1 MPVTQL
7 PAAARAATPWRN
19 GGGLTREVARTDFSR
34 VSLAEIEADGPFS
47 LFPDC
52 HRVFTVVAGDGVELT
67 VDGAAPVRIG
77 PLQPFA
83 FSGSATTGAR
93 LLGGPVTVLNLITR
107 HPGAGVD
114 LHPGPELR
122 PAPGHPLLAVALD
135 GYDALLVG
143 APDTAPLPPGR
154 QAVVTL

>member
-1 MPVTQL
+1 VTFL
-7 PAAARAATPWRN
+7 PAADRAATPWRN
-19 GGGLTREVARTDFSR
+19 GGGLTREVALTDFSR

-67 VDGAAPVRIG
+67 VDRQPPVRVG
-77 PLQPFA
+77 PLRPFG
-83 FSGSATTGAR
+83 FPGSAATSAR

-107 HPGAGVD
+107 HPDGHVD
-114 LHPGPELR
+114 LAPGPELR
-122 PAPGHPLLAVALD
+122 PEPGHPLLAVALD

-154 QAVVTL
+154 QAVVRL